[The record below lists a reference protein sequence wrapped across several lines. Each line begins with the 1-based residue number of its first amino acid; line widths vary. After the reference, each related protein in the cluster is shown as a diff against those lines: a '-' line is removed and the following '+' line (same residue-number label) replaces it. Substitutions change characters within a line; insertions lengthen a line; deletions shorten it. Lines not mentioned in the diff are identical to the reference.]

1 MTESFYRAEKGR
13 FKMKRRHERRNSS
26 VGEKSLWTKKEKCAQ
41 AANRKINGR
50 EFLGERSEQTKTEH
64 RLKQMKCSQVLNGE
78 LQANIGSFESWWTWS
93 DKQIPHYFHRLNSRY
108 L

>member
-13 FKMKRRHERRNSS
+13 FETKKRHERRNSS

-64 RLKQMKCSQVLNGE
+64 EQWT
-78 LQANIGSFESWWTWS
+78 QAKANE
-93 DKQIPHYFHRLNSRY
+93 NEM
-108 L
+108 